1 MWKKRRLA
9 SDVGCG
15 WLRRHNLVFTTT
27 CLSVCGQKPHTNAH
41 TVCRRK
47 KQWERGRRLGNLV
60 DAGSEK
66 LHCMMNLIT
75 LLFVVFLLGP
85 SLSKGRRGGR
95 LSKAEQ
101 SIGSSVRH
109 RCSILNLDQLYHH
122 PTQAWPSHQQEG
134 HQLQL
139 GGGERH
145 FPLENRHQSELGLK
159 MRLRSKFC
167 FSASVLLLR
176 NYPRTLHKSLGRC
189 VHKHQKGFPCYW

>member
-1 MWKKRRLA
+1 
-9 SDVGCG
+9 
-15 WLRRHNLVFTTT
+15 
-27 CLSVCGQKPHTNAH
+27 
-41 TVCRRK
+41 
-47 KQWERGRRLGNLV
+47 
-60 DAGSEK
+60 
-66 LHCMMNLIT
+66 MNLIT

-159 MRLRSKFC
+159 IRLRSSEFC
-167 FSASVLLLR
+167 FQPPSYFFGTIHVPYTRVWDAVSTNTKKAFHATDR
-176 NYPRTLHKSLGRC
+176 
-189 VHKHQKGFPCYW
+189 VHQF